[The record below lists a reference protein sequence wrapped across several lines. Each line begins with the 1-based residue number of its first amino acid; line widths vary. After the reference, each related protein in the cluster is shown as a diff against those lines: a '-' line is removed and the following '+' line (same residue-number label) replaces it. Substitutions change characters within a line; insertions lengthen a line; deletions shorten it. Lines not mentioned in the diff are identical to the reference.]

1 MISSIL
7 TVLAVSLVP
16 AMVEVPA
23 GRFYMGAEG
32 VTADYNADEGP
43 IHRVEIT
50 RPFLMS
56 AFEVT
61 NAEYELF
68 DPSHRD
74 LRGRYGFSKEDDEAV
89 VFVNWDDAMAYC
101 RWLSEQDGK
110 TYRLPTEAEWEYACR
125 AGSMSAYSWGGVFRD
140 DMSKNNVPGAE
151 EKMLFE
157 PLSLASLNKR
167 PNAFGLYDMHGNVE
181 EWCLDW
187 YGPYLSERQT
197 DPVGPSDGDFRVTRG
212 GSHTTSP
219 TYLRSTNRSA
229 MPQEDRS
236 FAVGFRIVQAEYPSA
251 KPYSVGSCFREK
263 KVSGRTV
270 RWKQSSKAVFCPPV
284 QYVKPA
290 QAGVRM
296 FRHNHEPAICW
307 CPNGDLLAIWFST
320 ASEFDREM
328 VILYSRLPYRSTEWT
343 APREFFK
350 IPDRNMTGLSLFYD
364 RYSESIIHL
373 SGYDALGWWRNEAVV
388 MRRSY
393 DNGLT
398 WTKPRVVMPDHEPG
412 HQIIAG
418 MSRMPDGT
426 LVQMCDAGPGGE
438 DGSAVHLSAD
448 NGDTW
453 IRTAADAAG
462 IHAGCVGLIDGS
474 LMAFGRT
481 KGVPDEAGTM
491 KMPVSVSFDRG
502 DSWTV
507 SPSGFSPIRGGQ
519 RLVLM
524 RLQEGPILLVSFLND
539 GNPWKGMYASLSY
552 DEGNEWTEPKLLTD
566 GSERCLDGGAW
577 TGTFVMDSTHAEPK
591 GYLAAT
597 QSPDGFI
604 HLISS
609 KNYYKFNLKWLE
621 Q

>member
-1 MISSIL
+1 
-7 TVLAVSLVP
+7 
-16 AMVEVPA
+16 MVEVPA
-23 GRFYMGAEG
+23 GHFYMGAEG

-43 IHRVEIT
+43 IHRVEIS
-50 RPFLMS
+50 RSFLMS
-56 AFEVT
+56 SFEVT
-61 NAEYELF
+61 NAEYERF
-68 DPSHRD
+68 DPSHKA

-89 VFVNWDDAMAYC
+89 VFVNWYDAMAYC
-101 RWLSEQDGK
+101 RWLSEQEGK

-125 AGSMSAYSWGGVFRD
+125 AGSMSAYNWGGVFRD
-140 DMSKNNVPGAE
+140 DISKNNVIGAE

-157 PLSLASLNKR
+157 PLSLASLKKR

-187 YGPYLSERQT
+187 YGPYRQDTQT
-197 DPVGPSDGDFRVTRG
+197 DPSGPEDGEFRVTRG

-219 TYLRSTNRSA
+219 TYLRSSNRSA
-229 MPQEDRS
+229 MPPEDRS
-236 FAVGFRIVQAEYPSA
+236 FAVGFRVIQAEYPST
-251 KPYSVGSCFREK
+251 KPYPVSIAPREK
-263 KVSGRTV
+263 GVKNRPA
-270 RWKQSSKAVFCPPV
+270 RWRKTSEAVFCAPV
-284 QYVKPA
+284 EYVKPA

-296 FRHNHEPAICW
+296 FKHNHEPAICW
-307 CPNGDLLAIWFST
+307 CPNGDLLAVWFST
-320 ASEFDREM
+320 NSEFDREM
-328 VILYSRLPYRSTEWT
+328 VILCSRLPYRGTSWT

-364 RYSESIIHL
+364 KSSGSIIHL
-373 SGYDALGWWRNEAVV
+373 SAYDALGWWRNEAVV
-388 MRRSY
+388 MRRSF

-438 DGSAVHLSAD
+438 DGSAVHLSTD

-453 IRTAADAAG
+453 IRTASDVAG
-462 IHAGCVGLIDGS
+462 IHAGCVGLKDGS

-481 KGVPDEAGTM
+481 RGVPDENGKM
-491 KMPVSVSFDRG
+491 KMPVSSSSDRG

-507 SPSGFSPIRGGQ
+507 SPSVFPPIRGGQ

-524 RLQEGPILLVSFLND
+524 RLQEGPILLVSFINE
-539 GNPWKGMYASLSY
+539 GEPQRGMFASLSY
-552 DEGNEWTEPKLLTD
+552 DEGMNWTEPKLLTD
-566 GSERCLDGGAW
+566 GLERCLDGGAW
-577 TGTFVMDSTHAEPK
+577 TGTFVMDAEHAEPK

-609 KNYYKFNLKWLE
+609 KNYYKFNLNWLE